1 MSKNLSSLSVLSQ
14 VGNTPL
20 VNLNFL
26 FDLPDGGPT
35 LLGKLEYLNPGGSI
49 KDRSALYMVEDAE
62 RRGLL
67 TPGGTIIEASSGNQG
82 IALAMIGALK
92 GYKVIITV
100 PKHTSEEKVATLRAY
115 GAEVHVCR
123 DTDTLEHP
131 ESYHSI
137 ARGLLEKHANAF
149 MPNQYFNTLNPEAH
163 YSTTA
168 PELWKQIEGKITHFI
183 SGMGSCGTI
192 SGIAHFLK
200 EQNPEI
206 QVYGV
211 DSANSLLSA
220 EEPKSYETEGI
231 GVDVISDNLRREL
244 IDEIFPVEDRDAF
257 QTARHIAH
265 RGLLLGPS
273 SGAVLHVA
281 EKILPRLSSTDVA
294 VCILADS
301 GRAYLG
307 KVFSNNALFRSD
319 EETALYEKGVV
330 NG

>member
-1 MSKNLSSLSVLSQ
+1 MAEPSSNAVLSQ

-26 FDLPDGGPT
+26 FDLPENGPT
-35 LLGKLEYLNPGGSI
+35 FLGKLEYLNPGGSI
-49 KDRSALYMVEDAE
+49 KDRAALYMIEDAE
-62 RRGLL
+62 KRGLL
-67 TPGGTIIEASSGNQG
+67 RPGGTIIEASSGNQG

-100 PKHTSEEKVATLRAY
+100 PKHTSSEKVATLRAY

-131 ESYHSI
+131 ESYHSV
-137 ARGLLEKHANAF
+137 ARGIFEKHANAF
-149 MPNQYFNTLNPEAH
+149 MPNQYFNTKNPEAH
-163 YSTTA
+163 YRTTG
-168 PELWKQIEGKITHFI
+168 PELWKQIEGKMTHFI

-192 SGIAHFLK
+192 SGIAQYLK
-200 EQNPEI
+200 EQNPKI
-206 QVYGV
+206 TVHGV
-211 DSANSLLSA
+211 DSANSLLSSD
-220 EEPKSYETEGI
+220 EPKSYETEGI
-231 GVDVISDNLRREL
+231 GVDVISENLRRDL
-244 IDEIFPVEDRDAF
+244 IDEIHPVEDRDAF
-257 QTARHIAH
+257 QTARRIAH
-265 RGLLLGPS
+265 KGLLLGPS

-281 EKILPRLSSTDVA
+281 HNLLSQLTSSDIA

-307 KVFSNNALFRSD
+307 KVFSNNALFRND
-319 EETALYEKGVV
+319 EEVALFEKSVV